1 MAISSRFYDMQ
12 LLEQEIAASL
22 HRALESGGDTFAYS
36 LDLSRDAEALT
47 QLAEMMDRYK
57 SREYKQVVFLKEQGR
72 DLASI
77 LVRLMR
83 LKEDGS
89 EKNSKSQT
97 RNQYEVIL
105 RVLHDVMVQKELK
118 RRRVDVSLCSGLRD
132 G

>member
-1 MAISSRFYDMQ
+1 
-12 LLEQEIAASL
+12 
-22 HRALESGGDTFAYS
+22 
-36 LDLSRDAEALT
+36 
-47 QLAEMMDRYK
+47 MMDRYK